1 MQHHIFKRRAST
13 LIIASLGFLVCTA
26 CDRTT
31 DASRTAAADNS
42 ARNVRDKDGA
52 APTPMDQGENQAD
65 LAITQHVRRSVTDN
79 DALSTNAHN
88 VKIITQNG
96 VVTLRGPVNTAAE
109 KATIVAAARSA
120 PGVARVDDQLE
131 VKATD

>member
-42 ARNVRDKDGA
+42 ARNVRDKDGT

-65 LAITQHVRRSVTDN
+65 LAITQRVRRSVADN

-109 KATIVAAARSA
+109 KTTIVAAARSA